1 MGENV
6 RNVTMMC
13 ISPVV
18 CSKFCY
24 AFTQIS
30 AILQHSR
37 CLNIVLRRP
46 ILLVIKGVE
55 KRVPVTND
63 SSTDL
68 QFLDQQGSS
77 LLVPLSLGYSTKS
90 HKLLEFIQCTY
101 YQHNSTIHKNTSY

>member
-1 MGENV
+1 
-6 RNVTMMC
+6 MMC

-24 AFTQIS
+24 AFTHIS

-37 CLNIVLRRP
+37 CLYIVLRRP

-55 KRVPVTND
+55 KRVPV

-77 LLVPLSLGYSTKS
+77 LLVPLSPGYSTKS